1 MRATSL
7 AWFLAFVLAASVSGC
22 SSISTNYDYDD
33 TYDFTQ
39 LRTYD
44 WLPLPK
50 DQRQNELILKRVKAE
65 LSTGLADRG
74 YREAKSNPTF
84 RLAIHMGTERR
95 VQVDD
100 WGYAYGRHYGF
111 GGGRQLEVY
120 EYDEG
125 TLIVD
130 MVDAGTKKLFWRGTA
145 RKTVDP
151 SATPEKITATVQEAI
166 AKVLRNFPPPQA
178 K

>member
-1 MRATSL
+1 MHAISVAWIL
-7 AWFLAFVLAASVSGC
+7 ALTLAASTSGC
-22 SSISTNYDYDD
+22 SSISTSYDYDD
-33 TYDFTQ
+33 TYDFSR
-39 LRTYD
+39 LHTYS
-44 WLPLPK
+44 WLPVPT
-50 DQRQNELILKRVKAE
+50 DQKQNELILKRVKTE
-65 LSTGLADRG
+65 LSAGLADRG
-74 YREAKSNPTF
+74 YREAKGKADF

-111 GGGRQLEVY
+111 GGAGRLEVY

-151 SATPEKITATVQEAI
+151 GATPEKITATVQEAVDKI
-166 AKVLRNFPPPQA
+166 LKNFPPPQA